1 VSSSGFL
8 FKINGMSANA
18 TITGDCKYI
27 SLVLS
32 GAQGAASVLIS
43 NGGISHSFNVTLPAN
58 EAAYH
63 TVVSLEAV
71 SLSSDGIFEITVTD
85 SAGTIHEA
93 GTFGKCSLNCCIAK
107 KVDSLLGCDC
117 DCKKCDA
124 KLITAER
131 VLLLITGIETDLA
144 QLGEDSSVNAG
155 LFENAK
161 KKYNKAL
168 ELCSDSCGCSC

>member
-1 VSSSGFL
+1 
-8 FKINGMSANA
+8 MSANA

-32 GAQGAASVLIS
+32 GAQGSASVLIS
-43 NGGISHSFNVTLPAN
+43 NGEVSHSFNVSLPPY

-63 TVVSLEAV
+63 TVVNLGATQ
-71 SLSSDGIFEITVTD
+71 LSSDGIFEIKVTD
-85 SAGTIHEA
+85 SAGTVHET

-107 KVDSLLGCDC
+107 KVDSLLDCDC
-117 DCKKCDA
+117 DCKKCD
-124 KLITAER
+124 KTLITAER
-131 VLLLITGIETDLA
+131 VLLLVTGIETDMA
-144 QLGEDSSVNAG
+144 QLGEDSSVNTG

-168 ELCSDSCGCSC
+168 ELCSECCGCSC